1 MYLCPTDLDYLTR
14 AAAQVP
20 APERRDFIKD
30 AFIDVLAADQL
41 WNITGRA
48 HPDLGNGTM
57 AVYLSTASMAPPVE
71 GSEQADILLAI
82 AASYRAAV
90 AGVYDKAAEAVANR
104 VLDGLEA
111 A

>member
-1 MYLCPTDLDYLTR
+1 
-14 AAAQVP
+14 
-20 APERRDFIKD
+20 
-30 AFIDVLAADQL
+30 
-41 WNITGRA
+41 
-48 HPDLGNGTM
+48 M